1 MMVLKKKKCV
11 MMVLK
16 TRVTIAEVIVVTCA
30 FHTQGGYVTQ
40 PSPHSTA
47 RNLRGKIREQSP
59 FLASRLTETWP
70 VVFLARPL

>member
-1 MMVLKKKKCV
+1 MM
-11 MMVLK
+11 MMLK
-16 TRVTIAEVIVVTCA
+16 TRLTIAEVIVVTCA
-30 FHTQGGYVTQ
+30 FHTQGGYVPQ

-59 FLASRLTETWP
+59 FLSNRLTETWP